1 MARIGTY
8 GRFGNYVTTPKQIS
22 MVANG
27 SEAQDVCLS
36 IANILAHEAWMRGGQ
51 TYDVDCLPGRFRC
64 HARVKTQ
71 GDHGFWKE
79 YHHHALARTAPHMP
93 TI

>member
-1 MARIGTY
+1 MARLRGQGRY
-8 GRFGNYVTTPKQIS
+8 GRYESSTEQLS
-22 MVANG
+22 LVANG
-27 SEAQDVCLS
+27 ADAQGICSAV
-36 IANILAHEAWMRGGQ
+36 ANIMAHEAWMRGGQ
-51 TYDVDCLPGRFRC
+51 TYDVDCLPGKFRC

-93 TI
+93 